1 MDNTTATKKASY
13 DFYLILATVA
23 VFFAISAI
31 CVYGMFY
38 FKWAQIQQMPPAVK
52 MQYMN
57 RMNLVIAPFIIGLIL
72 ILSICVPKRLLP
84 VKKLNWFALALL
96 LTVPV
101 VAIGWGVKQ
110 ALLVVLLASL
120 LLQVVVLSLAL
131 AGSERLHFAKSGYWL
146 RVGSSLIHLGI
157 ILFILDL
164 FLFRIHRLHLLLF
177 WLTTSTTVLGM
188 LFSFYSQG
196 VAALL
201 ARKKK
206 ISPHQP
212 LSR

>member
-1 MDNTTATKKASY
+1 MGNTKVGKKASY

-23 VFFAISAI
+23 VLFVISVI

-38 FKWAQIQQMPPAVK
+38 FKWAQVQQMPPAIK
-52 MQYMN
+52 MQYMD
-57 RMNLVIAPFIIGLIL
+57 RMNLVVSPFIIALIL

-84 VKKLNWFALALL
+84 VEKLNWFALILL
-96 LTVPV
+96 LIVPL
-101 VAIGWGVKQ
+101 VAIGWGVVM

-131 AGSERLHFAKSGYWL
+131 LGSQRLNFEKSGYWL

-164 FLFRIHRLHLLLF
+164 FLFRLHSLHLVLF
-177 WLTTSTTVLGM
+177 WLTTAATVLGM

-196 VAALL
+196 VASLL
-201 ARKKK
+201 TRNKRPPEAR
-206 ISPHQP
+206 
-212 LSR
+212 